1 MTSADQQLPAGFP
14 AMTIA
19 EAHGQLTAPG
29 QIFDTEERT
38 VGGVRMRVWKNA
50 PATLREIFEAGR
62 AHGALTYL
70 VYQDERVTFDAHRAA
85 VIQLA
90 RCLVADGV
98 GKGDRVAIAMRNVP
112 EWSVAF
118 WAGVLVGAIVTPLN
132 AWWTGPELEY
142 GLRDSGARI
151 AIVDAERWER
161 VREHLDACPALEMT
175 YVSREEEGE
184 IADPRARRLDDA
196 IGRPAAWAGLPLGQ
210 LPDVALA
217 PDDDLTI
224 FYTSGTTGT
233 PKGAVASHRNVIS
246 NIWNAMLAL
255 TRAFLRRGEAPPA
268 PDPSAPQRAPL
279 VSVPFFHA
287 TGCFAIMVPAMLMG
301 SKLVLQRRFDAE
313 KALGLI
319 ERERITS
326 VGGVPT
332 IAWQLLEHPRFGEF
346 DLSSVQSVSYGGAPS
361 APELVRRIKE
371 RFPHAQPGQG
381 WGMTE
386 TSATATTNF
395 AEDYVRKPH
404 SCGVPAPVI
413 DAKVV
418 DGNGHTLPPDEVG
431 ELMVKG
437 PIVVRGYWNRPEAT
451 ADTFVDGWVRTGD
464 LARIDE
470 EGFITIVDRAKDML
484 IRGGENIYCVEVE
497 NALYE
502 HPAVLDAGVV
512 PIAHPTLGEE
522 PGAVVYLKPGTQA
535 SEAELRH
542 FVAQKLAAF
551 KVPVRIVF
559 WPESLPRNPNG
570 KLLKRELRSAFA

>member
-1 MTSADQQLPAGFP
+1 MTSVDPHLPPGFP
-14 AMTIA
+14 AMGIA
-19 EAHGQLTAPG
+19 QAHGHLTAPG
-29 QIFDTEERT
+29 QPFEMEESE

-50 PATLREIFEAGR
+50 PPTLREIFEAGR
-62 AHGALTYL
+62 AHGPRTHL

-85 VIQLA
+85 VLRLA
-90 RCLVADGV
+90 RRLVEDGIA
-98 GKGDRVAIAMRNVP
+98 KGDRVAIAMRNLP

-118 WAGVLVGAIVTPLN
+118 WAGALAGAIVTPLN

-151 AIVDAERWER
+151 AMVDAERWER
-161 VREHLDACPALEMT
+161 VREHVDACPALET
-175 YVSREEEGE
+175 IYVSREDEEE
-184 IADPRARRLDDA
+184 IADPRVRRLEGV
-196 IGRPAAWAGLPLGQ
+196 IGSPADWAGLPMGE
-210 LPDVALA
+210 LPDVKLG
-217 PDDDLTI
+217 PDDDLAI

-246 NIWNAMLAL
+246 NIFNAMLAQA
-255 TRAFLRRGEAPPA
+255 RAFLRRGEALPA
-268 PDPSAPQRAPL
+268 PDPDAPQKAPL

-287 TGCFAIMVPAMLMG
+287 TGCFAILVPSMLLG
-301 SKLVLQRRFDAE
+301 NKLVLQRRFDAE
-313 KALGLI
+313 KALELI

-346 DLSSVQSVSYGGAPS
+346 DLSSIQAVSYGGAPS

-371 RFPHAQPGQG
+371 RLPHAQPGQG

-404 SCGVPAPVI
+404 SCGVPSPVI
-413 DAKVV
+413 DARVV
-418 DGNGHTLPPDEVG
+418 DEHGDALPPGEVG

-437 PIVVRGYWNRPEAT
+437 PIVVRGYWNRLDAT
-451 ADTFVDGWVRTGD
+451 AETFVDGWVRTGD

-502 HPAVLDAGVV
+502 HPAVVDAAVV

-522 PGAVVYLKPGTQA
+522 PGAVVYLKPGSHA

-559 WPESLPRNPNG
+559 WPESLPRNANG